1 VTAEADSRVNAP
13 VDARPV
19 DSHRRPRLP
28 EKGAGLAR
36 KEKTVATT
44 QFPSST
50 SAVEATYRNLSTA
63 ELYEHAIRNGEAT
76 VSAHGSLVVRTGK
89 HTGRSPQDKF
99 IVRERSSAG
108 KIWWGSVNQP
118 ISEEHYDRLR
128 ARLMKYIADRPI
140 YSQDL
145 YIGAHPDH
153 RRSLRVTTETAWASI
168 FARNLFRLPPAEDLR
183 GFAPNFRIIDVPS
196 FKADP
201 ATEGTRTETAILLH
215 LKRMEIIIVGTE
227 YAGEIKKS
235 AFTVMNYLLPDEG
248 ALPMH
253 SSVNVGSDD
262 DPALFFGLS
271 GTGKTTLSAD
281 PERSLIGDDEHGW
294 GQDGLFNFEGGC
306 YAKTIRLSPM
316 YEPDIF
322 ATTRRFGTIL
332 ENVDL
337 DAVTRELDLDSERYT
352 ENTRGAYP
360 LEFIGNADPTGMTGH
375 PRNVVFLTADAFGI
389 LPPISR
395 LTHEQAQYH
404 FISGYTA
411 KLAGTEIGVTEPR
424 ATFSA
429 GFGAPFL
436 PRHPGEYA
444 SMLAASLEAY
454 QVPVWLVNTGW
465 TGGPYGVGERMRIDH
480 TRTMVRA
487 ALSGA
492 LDSVEY
498 ETDPVFG
505 VAVPLAVP
513 GVPSSVLRPRS
524 TWSDAAAYDEKA
536 RELAEM
542 FAENFEAYADGV
554 PEEVRAA
561 GPRVDPPAPDRPKR
575 IKRDEAPTD

>member
-1 VTAEADSRVNAP
+1 
-13 VDARPV
+13 
-19 DSHRRPRLP
+19 
-28 EKGAGLAR
+28 
-36 KEKTVATT
+36 VATT
-44 QFPSST
+44 QVRPS
-50 SAVEATYRNLSTA
+50 APDLDATHRNLSTA
-63 ELYEHAIRNGEAT
+63 ELYEHAIHNGEGVIA
-76 VSAHGSLVVRTGK
+76 AHGSLVVRTGR
-89 HTGRSPQDKF
+89 HTGRSPKDKF
-99 IVRERSSAG
+99 VVREPSSAD
-108 KIWWGSVNQP
+108 KVWWGPINQP
-118 ISEEHYDRLR
+118 ISEAHYDRLR
-128 ARLMKYIADRPI
+128 SRLMAYVADRPI

-145 YIGAHPDH
+145 YIGAHPKH

-168 FARNLFRLPPAEDLR
+168 FARNLFRQPPMEDLA
-183 GFAPNFRIIDVPS
+183 GFVPNFTIIDVPS

-201 ATEGTRTETAILLH
+201 ATEGVRSETGILLH
-215 LKRMEIIIVGTE
+215 LDRMEIIIVGTE

-235 AFTVMNYLLPDEG
+235 AFTVMNYLMPDED

-253 SSVNVGSDD
+253 SSVNVGADG

-281 PERSLIGDDEHGW
+281 PQRSLIGDDEHGW
-294 GQDGLFNFEGGC
+294 GADGLFNFEGGC

-337 DAVTRELDLDSERYT
+337 DERTRELDLDSDRLT

-360 LEFIGNADPTGMTGH
+360 LDFIGNADPTGMSGH

-395 LTHEQAQYH
+395 LTREQAQYH

-444 SMLAASLEAY
+444 SMLAERLERHD
-454 QVPVWLVNTGW
+454 VPVWLVNTGW
-465 TGGPYGVGERMRIDH
+465 TGGPYGIGERMRIDH
-480 TRTMVRA
+480 TRHMVRA

-492 LDSVEY
+492 LNDVPY
-498 ETDPVFG
+498 DADPIFG
-505 VAVPLAVP
+505 VEVPTRVP
-513 GVPSSVLRPRS
+513 GIPDNVLRPRT
-524 TWSDAAAYDEKA
+524 TWADPAAYDVKA
-536 RELAEM
+536 RELAGM
-542 FAENFEAYADGV
+542 FAENFEDYADGV
-554 PEEVRAA
+554 SEAVRRA
-561 GPRVDPPAPDRPKR
+561 GPTVDRSAASPRSRVRTE
-575 IKRDEAPTD
+575 EAPTD